1 MIFEWGENKNR
12 INKTKHGVDFASA
25 SHVFEDSLLSSRVER
40 IVNGEER
47 WQTIGMSEGL
57 LLLLVVHLCFL
68 DDEIT
73 VRIISARKADKHER
87 KRYEEGTF

>member
-1 MIFEWGENKNR
+1 MIFEWDENKNR
-12 INKTKHGVDFASA
+12 INKAKHGVDFEAA

-57 LLLLVVHLCFL
+57 LLLLVVHLFSL
-68 DDEIT
+68 DDEMTI
-73 VRIISARKADKHER
+73 RIISARKADKHER
-87 KRYEEGTF
+87 NRYEKRTF